1 MVTVLRILHQP
12 YMHVRDVWDMSPLT
26 IFNYVKLHSESNPSK
41 ITKSQPMSEL
51 GTLANI
57 VDCFPM

>member
-1 MVTVLRILHQP
+1 MVAVLGFFINLTC
-12 YMHVRDVWDMSPLT
+12 MFVTWDTSPLT
-26 IFNYVKLHSESNPSK
+26 TFNYVKLHSESNPSI

-51 GTLANI
+51 ATLANI